1 MFLSWIKQHGATLA
15 AIGTV
20 GVMVWQTST
29 GLDDKVDDAV
39 TAFETKAAAV
49 DQSLVAQSE
58 LIDEKLKPL
67 KDNAEDLKQDI
78 AILQADVN
86 GISIAANN
94 GAEVRDRL
102 LSGKITGLQQT
113 MHEVQEVQSAA
124 VDTLALVQRELD
136 VIQEVLR
143 QVPDTLIV
151 MVPDSTTTEK
161 KKGSRLNPLNWFE

>member
-1 MFLSWIKQHGATLA
+1 MFLSWIKQHGATLI

-20 GVMVWQTST
+20 GVMVWEMST
-29 GLDDKVDDAV
+29 GLGDKVEDAV
-39 TAFETKAAAV
+39 TAFENKAAAV

-67 KDNAEDLKQDI
+67 KENANDIKEDI
-78 AILQADVN
+78 AILQANVN
-86 GISIAANN
+86 GISLAATD
-94 GAEVRDRL
+94 GAEARDRL

-143 QVPDTLIV
+143 QGPDTLIIV
-151 MVPDSTTTEK
+151 VPDSTEK
-161 KKGSRLNPLNWFE
+161 KKGSRLNPLNWFD